1 MSGAGI
7 VLALGELVA
16 APSPSDGEEF
26 NSVTVSPGLPGFLAM
41 FVLAVAVVLL
51 AIDMTRRTRRV
62 QARARVQERMAA
74 EDRARE
80 DAAQEHPAG
89 VDTETG
95 AGDEAGAGGDA
106 ETGAGDEAGAGGEA
120 EDLAEESSLEETPT
134 EDTSNPPHPGQTP
147 PEQDGISGD
156 DRR

>member
-7 VLALGELVA
+7 VLVLGELVA

-120 EDLAEESSLEETPT
+120 EDLAEESSLEETPI

-147 PEQDGISGD
+147 PEDGASGD